1 VIERQAGIVIEESEA
16 VAVAGTEIMTVE
28 VAMIATMAEK
38 VDMTGKRTRN
48 QGDLVVVAMIQEVTE
63 GHVPQGIVL
72 ETMIDTGT
80 LTSFYSFL
88 FCHLLL
94 LLEKKKSN
102 QKKSTKAN
110 QVQCET

>member
-88 FCHLLL
+88 CCHLFAIIRK
-94 LLEKKKSN
+94 EKVKPKEVN
-102 QKKSTKAN
+102 
-110 QVQCET
+110 